1 MKKHNTHINTSVFE
15 SNRISKLQIHPLQ
28 SWSHQWWLISS
39 CRKSAA
45 KKEGSDDEEVEK
57 KVKTKDGD
65 DDSDSENDG
74 QRKVREEMDDMVRK
88 VRFNLENLGL
98 VDLLVADV
106 KVELVF

>member
-74 QRKVREEMDDMVRK
+74 QRKVREEMDDK
-88 VRFNLENLGL
+88 VRFNLEALGL